1 MPLVRLKLPDTLPPV
16 QPEVARFIADARSRI
31 DAFVESRLATPI
43 PAFVPSDYA
52 LVYGA
57 LRHVA
62 DEHLASGPRFC
73 EWGSGAGV
81 IACLAAMVG
90 FEACGIEFEAD
101 LVDLSI
107 RLARH
112 HHLKVDFCRGNLVPY
127 GGQKI
132 AEGVDEF
139 EWLAVGG
146 PDPYEPLGLEIDDF
160 DVVFAF
166 PWPGE
171 ERVIER
177 LFDRFA
183 SDGALFMT
191 YNDTEGIR
199 LFRRRST
206 RPRRQ
211 KQGRRPVPGALCGRG
226 RLRRLPFER

>member
-1 MPLVRLKLPDTLPPV
+1 MPLVELKLPDILPPV
-16 QPEVARFIADARSRI
+16 PPEAARFIADAQLRI
-31 DAFVESRLATPI
+31 DAFIESRLATPI

-52 LVYGA
+52 LVYQV

-62 DEHLASGPRFC
+62 DVHLAAGPRFC

-81 IACLAAMVG
+81 IACMAAMVG

-112 HHLKVDFCRGNLVPY
+112 HQLKVDFCCGNLVPY
-127 GGQKI
+127 GGQEI
-132 AEGVDEF
+132 AEEVDEF

-146 PDPYEPLGLEIDDF
+146 PDPYELLGLEIDDF

-171 ERVIER
+171 EHVITR

-183 SDGALFMT
+183 SGGALLMT
-191 YNDTEGIR
+191 YDDTEGVR
-199 LFRRRST
+199 LFRCR
-206 RPRRQ
+206 
-211 KQGRRPVPGALCGRG
+211 
-226 RLRRLPFER
+226 